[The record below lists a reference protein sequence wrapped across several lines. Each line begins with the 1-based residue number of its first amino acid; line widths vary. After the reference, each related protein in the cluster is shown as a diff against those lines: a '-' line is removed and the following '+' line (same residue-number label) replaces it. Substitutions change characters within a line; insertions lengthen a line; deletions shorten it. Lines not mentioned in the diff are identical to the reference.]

1 MSAWFSEWQLAW
13 PWLLALLPLPLLVRW
28 LLPARSDAQADA
40 LRVPFAAQL
49 RALSA
54 QQRSTAGWRWPW
66 LGLLIW
72 ACLCVAAAR
81 PQQLGEVSQP
91 PQTGRDL
98 LLAVDLS
105 GSMQERDMQL
115 GGRWVDRLTA
125 VKAVLGDFL
134 DRRIGDR
141 VGLLLF
147 GQKAYAVTPL
157 TLDRNAVRGQLDDSA
172 VGIAGQ
178 ETAIGEAIALGVK
191 RISAMTELDAD
202 KGQRVLILLTDGVNT
217 AGEIQPAKAAELAQA
232 AGVRV
237 HTIGFGS
244 DGGRGGGLLGMR
256 QPQIDERT
264 LASIAERTGG
274 RYFRARDT
282 RELAG
287 IYAELDRIEPAARE
301 GEIQRPTIERYALPL
316 QLAALGAL
324 LGWALAI
331 WRSSGE
337 RSA

>member
-1 MSAWFSEWQLAW
+1 MSDWMAHWQLAW
-13 PWLLALLPLPLLVRW
+13 PWMLALIPLPLLCLW
-28 LLPARSDAQADA
+28 LLPARTDDAGDA
-40 LRVPFAAQL
+40 LRVPFQAQL
-49 RALSA
+49 RALAASQHGLA
-54 QQRSTAGWRWPW
+54 ATRWPW
-66 LGLLIW
+66 LGLLVW
-72 ACLCVAAAR
+72 SCLCLAAAR

-105 GSMQERDMQL
+105 GSMAERDMQL

-134 DRRIGDR
+134 ERRVGDR

-157 TLDRNAVRGQLDDSA
+157 TLDRGAVQAQLQDSS

-191 RISAMTELDAD
+191 RLSGMQELDAD
-202 KGQRVLILLTDGVNT
+202 KGQRVLILLTDGVNN
-217 AGEIQPAKAAELAQA
+217 AGEILPAKATELAQA

-237 HTIGFGS
+237 HTIGFGGA
-244 DGGRGGGLLGMR
+244 GGAGGLLGMR
-256 QPQIDERT
+256 AAQIDERT
-264 LASIAERTGG
+264 LAAIAERTGG
-274 RYFRARDT
+274 RFFMARDT

-287 IYAELDRIEPAARE
+287 IYAELDRIEPAARA
-301 GEIQRPTIERYALPL
+301 GEVQRPALERYALPL
-316 QLAALGAL
+316 QLAAALVL
-324 LGWALAI
+324 LGWTGSQ
-331 WRSSGE
+331 WRRRKE
-337 RSA
+337 LLQ

>member
-1 MSAWFSEWQLAW
+1 
-13 PWLLALLPLPLLVRW
+13 
-28 LLPARSDAQADA
+28 
-40 LRVPFAAQL
+40 
-49 RALSA
+49 
-54 QQRSTAGWRWPW
+54 
-66 LGLLIW
+66 
-72 ACLCVAAAR
+72 VAAAR

-105 GSMQERDMQL
+105 GSMAERDMQL

-134 DRRIGDR
+134 ERRIGDR

-157 TLDRNAVRGQLDDSA
+157 TLDRNAVRGQLDDSQI
-172 VGIAGQ
+172 GIAGQ

-191 RISAMTELDAD
+191 RLNSMTELDAD

-217 AGEIQPAKAAELAQA
+217 AGDIQPDKAAELAQA

-237 HTIGFGS
+237 HTIGFGGE
-244 DGGRGGGLLGMR
+244 GGRGGGLLGMR

-264 LASIAERTGG
+264 LARVAERTGG
-274 RYFRARDT
+274 VYFRARDT

-301 GEIQRPTIERYALPL
+301 GEIQRPTIERYVLPL
-316 QLAALGAL
+316 QLAALLAL
-324 LGWALAI
+324 LGCLLAV
-331 WRSSGE
+331 WRARAE
-337 RSA
+337 PLA

>member
-1 MSAWFSEWQLAW
+1 MSAWLLDWQLAW
-13 PWLLALLPLPLLVRW
+13 PWLLALIPLPLLLRW
-28 LLPARSDAQADA
+28 LLPARPDTHSDA
-40 LRVPFAAQL
+40 LRVPFEAQL
-49 RALSA
+49 RALAAAGQHTA
-54 QQRSTAGWRWPW
+54 QARWPW
-66 LGLLIW
+66 LGLLLW
-72 ACLCVAAAR
+72 TCLCLAAAR

-105 GSMQERDMQL
+105 GSMAERDMQL

-134 DRRIGDR
+134 ERRIGDR

-178 ETAIGEAIALGVK
+178 ETAIGEAVALGVK
-191 RISAMTELDAD
+191 RLNAMTELDAD

-217 AGEIQPAKAAELAQA
+217 AGQIQPAKAAELAQA

-237 HTIGFGS
+237 HTIGFGG
-244 DGGRGGGLLGMR
+244 DGARGGLLGMR
-256 QPQIDERT
+256 QPQIDEAT
-264 LASIAERTGG
+264 LAAIAERSGG

-287 IYAELDRIEPAARE
+287 IYAELDRIEPAARD
-301 GEIQRPTIERYALPL
+301 GEVQRPTIERYAWPL
-316 QLAALGAL
+316 QLAGLIAL
-324 LGWALAI
+324 LAWALAA
-331 WRSSGE
+331 WRARPE
-337 RSA
+337 RAP